1 MRYRPSLR
9 RLCRRRRPPRPLSQ
23 RGSKRCGVLPSISN
37 SQRTGRRRKLHPADG
52 GPAQPVAMGYWT
64 GYRSGFAVR
73 RPNRGRRHHRPR
85 QRHRLHSC
93 RRPLTAIRSS
103 ARKAAPP
110 KRHHDSQAQQTLWT
124 GRTASTSIANSRPTT
139 APPTRNH
146 QTSAPGGL
154 SELRAHPILRG
165 HRGPARRRR
174 PRKAERS
181 GRTEARR
188 AGFPQ
193 RRLAVAT
200 GDDAVRL
207 PETRRSA
214 GQTDHHPSD
223 LAAACIGAL
232 RGTMTV
238 TLEGNECSQRGATIE
253 IPAVAAHVSEVPPG
267 VELPSSLSD
276 TFRPPAP
283 TAHPR

>member
-181 GRTEARR
+181 GWTEARR

-200 GDDAVRL
+200 
-207 PETRRSA
+207 
-214 GQTDHHPSD
+214 
-223 LAAACIGAL
+223 
-232 RGTMTV
+232 
-238 TLEGNECSQRGATIE
+238 
-253 IPAVAAHVSEVPPG
+253 
-267 VELPSSLSD
+267 
-276 TFRPPAP
+276 
-283 TAHPR
+283 